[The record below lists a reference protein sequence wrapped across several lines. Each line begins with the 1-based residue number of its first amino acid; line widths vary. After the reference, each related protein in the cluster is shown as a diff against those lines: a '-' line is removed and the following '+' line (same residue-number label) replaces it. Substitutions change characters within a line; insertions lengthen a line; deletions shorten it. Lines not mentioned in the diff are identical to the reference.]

1 MPYVA
6 QRSMTIAGTKYGPG
20 EAVPGERI
28 GRRQLTAA
36 INLGRILYL
45 PEGADVQYV
54 TRRPL
59 LVNGRAL
66 QPGVAIDAAAFTAS
80 QLQAAVSTGRLV
92 PQGVPVATALA
103 ASPVP
108 EVRRRG
114 RPPRRVQ
121 AAPAAGSN

>member
-45 PEGADVQYV
+45 PEGADLQYV
-54 TRRPL
+54 TRRPIL
-59 LVNGRAL
+59 MNGRAL
-66 QPGVAIDAAAFTAS
+66 EPGTVVDTQALTGQ
-80 QLQAAVSTGRLV
+80 QLRAAVGAGHLV
-92 PQGVPVATALA
+92 PQTMPAALA
-103 ASPVP
+103 APVP

-121 AAPAAGSN
+121 AAPAVGSH